1 MKKRLLSWL
10 LVLTMVISLIPS
22 TLVTTALAA
31 ELPTN
36 APELT
41 FNGDSAEITTNSA
54 YTLTGDLTGKTVTV
68 KNTAVVTL
76 VLDGVTMSGATSPL
90 RLAEGASV
98 TLIVKDGTTNTIA
111 CTATAADT
119 TNNGMT
125 AGIHVPDG
133 ATLTIDTPKNSQG
146 TGKLTVNGGY
156 GGAGIGGGA
165 AVGQSTTKNATVAAN
180 GTKAQDAVGYINNQP
195 IGRTYGGQGG
205 YGGESGLNGANA
217 ESAGTVNIKN
227 GVLSV
232 TGGTGGAGIGGGM
245 GAAGSIGKSGKEGG
259 KGENGFSVNRYIND
273 AYTIQGIGGAGGGG
287 GGQGGIGGVGGTGGA
302 GAALNIENGSLT
314 ITAGEGAAAIGGGA
328 GGVGGNGATG
338 GNGGIGGNN
347 VTISY
352 GSAWLN
358 PGTGGGGQ
366 GGQGGTGGSGGTG
379 GAGGS
384 VNITG
389 GTISLSSADSTA
401 IGGGRGGVGGAG
413 GQGGNGGQGHGPHD
427 GETYE
432 TRYSGKAGAAGKGG
446 AGGSGGVGAS
456 LSISGGVITASSAA
470 AANDIGGGV
479 AGTNGAEGTAGQ
491 AGAAVGTQPVSAGQD
506 GWTLWCWS
514 ATEGGAAGASNPAYN
529 QTNGAGNA
537 VTINGTNDSHIWTNI
552 KNTAGEIS
560 INARPKDPQGNDLYL
575 YTLTVT
581 QLDGTAVVPNAE
593 VKVTVSPTGGTQYDY
608 IERSNAD
615 GKVQLWLPKGEYKL
629 EGGAVSHPEHGNIP
643 LDQALSLSVRDDTGS
658 GKVKIGS
665 PYTEV
670 VVKGMGKPQGGA
682 DYTESLYSYTTFI
695 KASTEKQKLDAIG
708 QSGWKLKNVTVESGG
723 TDFVDENNVPLYDKD
738 LANHNVKVLLKSGG
752 KVEVTFLYDYN
763 RAPVTIH
770 SYYEGI
776 NGQKVYDS
784 FTIEA
789 EIGKDFTFSQPT
801 LDGYDTV
808 RSDPATP
815 TITVT
820 GTDDHIDFYYTKSEG
835 NVTYKAVDADTNEV
849 LKQKTEK
856 LTSGKTVDVTQ
867 DKANTTFGTIPYY
880 TLKAGSGAAVD
891 AEGNAVTTYDGRSD
905 VTVTFT
911 YTRNKHNVNVIRWDS
926 DTNTKIDEVT
936 LDNGGAGFPAGKPT
950 TLTPSAPAGYTQ
962 IGGDPSYFVTD
973 DANQTVTV
981 YYRHTNSAEVT
992 VKLLDENDVQF
1003 NSYTITGTVGVEM
1016 KIVPGAYTG
1025 YEFNG
1030 TADEKANGVKVT
1042 PTEDGP
1048 NVVTLNYKP
1057 KTYNVTVELKDAA
1070 GSDISTSVA
1079 TFKTTIPVREGE
1091 GLTVVAPNIPGYS
1104 LKSEKPVVSLTASE
1118 IQTDTTKRTVI
1129 FIYDT
1134 VDKANFVTH
1143 TVNFVLELSDGKTET
1158 LYTHEKLIPKGTG
1171 SQVVY
1176 KEDDVKYTVPGY
1188 AYQGIS
1194 YVVGGNPANATDV
1207 KDDGDAIITYKFSE
1221 ATAWIKI
1228 NQKCTGSTTTTA
1240 NPDHDATQTLTGYRE
1255 GQENVVIIAPVLKD
1269 HALKSDQP
1277 MSFTFDKLKVGENE
1291 HTFQYELAGN
1301 VTFTLMEKGTNGTA
1315 DRIIAV
1321 LNGVSGKTYNAKDT
1335 TGSSPLDLTAL
1346 GYTYIEDANASV
1358 EFKPGGSGTV
1368 TDVTISGK
1376 HIVYYEK
1383 MTRAVNFVAVDKTKL
1398 DADGKTLDQ
1407 VKNDPTMLATYRIG
1421 NPVAL
1426 DPARVGESYKAA
1438 AKSFSGYTLADQPD
1452 QVLGKVPTG
1461 TDALNFYFLYTK
1473 KAEGG
1478 VEVIFQS
1485 ADGIPILSY
1494 TVSAAVDESFT
1505 AKAPAKL
1512 EDGKYV
1518 LAAGSDE
1525 SKSVTITNGTQPQR
1539 IVFNY
1544 TNNFVKVTT
1553 KTQIGDAQP
1562 TAYETHEVIKAST
1575 SPVVP
1580 AGSLT
1585 LTPPYKTG
1593 YELVGIE
1600 GVNGAT
1606 KDTLPTGFNGSVTLT
1621 NLTADT
1627 TVVYH
1632 YKPVEQTIGKYQATV
1647 TVTDK
1652 YNGRYDI
1659 GTWKQVVTKNVPST
1673 ITPKSYA
1680 DYILTGY
1687 QVEGD
1692 ASVTSVNEADAPTF
1706 KLTHTFTGNTAVT
1719 FIYASADGSITVP
1732 GEDDKI
1738 GGEDDVV
1745 VKPNGPNKPEYVQDD
1760 KPVKGSVKVPDGGTV
1775 MTPDGPII
1783 PPDGSIVKPNGTIVV
1798 PDGNDRFDTIY
1809 PKPPVPTPGYVTV
1822 TYKANNGT
1830 QEKDALRI
1838 GKGSVAIQN
1847 DTTGLGFT
1855 TPANKTFS
1863 KWTTD
1868 ENGHNAMTQTHVTE
1882 DTTLYAQWTGST
1894 YAQSITIT
1902 FNSNT
1907 GETRLQTIGVYS
1919 SSTISGTLDPNPFR
1933 VDGWNFGGWNTDAAG
1948 NGVGYTDRQ
1957 SVSFPQGTADPTLY
1971 AQWYRV
1977 NVDGSI
1983 TVPGKDGN
1991 PNTPDDNAT
2000 ANGNGTESP
2009 KRKDTGE
2016 IEIPKGG
2023 SVTTGSGETIPLPDG
2038 GILKPD
2044 GTVII
2049 NRPEGGTITVPG
2061 TDGTNPDVTNP
2072 DGSPDAGKTV
2082 VEILYKSNNPQNK
2095 EIKSYAV
2102 VGDTIKLLPS
2112 TSFVYEGHQFLNW
2125 REDANN
2131 AYYTAKAEIQVTT
2144 AMTLE
2149 AQWAKLNPDGS
2160 VELPGQDGKLPA
2172 PKEKDNVTV
2181 TPDKPGTIKPQPDG
2195 SVKVDGGPGTV
2206 ERPKDPANPD
2216 QGKEEIKV
2224 PDGTIVK
2231 PDGTIELPKNP
2242 DGTGG
2247 GTINPGDKLPDNVPA
2262 GYHTVTYTD
2271 GANNSYQLVED
2282 GKNATALGSSTFS
2295 PPAGKYFHKWKE
2307 NTSGNEFGAGDE
2319 ISAAIVKTN
2328 PTFTAQW
2335 SGLGGD
2341 LLTITPGY
2349 TSAKQGATIRLQAMI
2364 NGSAVAADKVTWN
2377 VAKLGSAASAGTV
2390 NSSGDLTVPANAAD
2404 RDVFVV
2410 TAENNGQT
2418 ANAYIAVNAPIG
2430 GTGGSGGGEGSGS
2443 STRIY
2448 TITATAGAHGSIDPE
2463 GKVSVKGGSDKV
2475 FTISPNNG
2483 YRIEEV
2489 RVDGRSVGTVS
2500 YYIFS
2505 NVDENHTISVTF
2517 AEARPANNNGIA
2529 DPTETG
2535 VAGWLQTREHIAYLG
2550 GYGNGLFGP
2559 DDNMTRAQA
2568 AQMFYNLLLNK
2579 NVDITVDFTDVPADE
2594 WYGNAVRTLASLGVI
2609 KGIGDGQFAP
2619 NRTITRAEFT
2629 VIAMRFANV
2638 SADVTNPFT
2647 DIAMNDWYYT
2657 AVTSAVSY
2665 GWITGY
2671 SDGTFKPMAT
2681 ITRAEVATIV
2691 NRMLART
2698 ADRNFV
2704 DSSAVTRFDDVPAT
2718 YWAYYNIAEAT
2729 TAHTHTIDNNGVES
2743 WGKQK

>member
-1 MKKRLLSWL
+1 MKKRFLSWL

-31 ELPTN
+31 ELPAN
-36 APELT
+36 APDLT
-41 FNGDSAEITTNSA
+41 FTGDSAEITKNSA

-68 KNTAVVTL
+68 KNNAVVTL
-76 VLDGVTMSGATSPL
+76 VLDGVTMSDAASPL

-98 TLIVKDGTTNTIA
+98 TLIVKDGTTNTIT

-146 TGKLTVNGGY
+146 TGELNVNGGY

-165 AVGQSTTKNATVAAN
+165 AVGQSTTTNAMLAAN
-180 GTKAQDAVGYINNQP
+180 GTRAPDAIGYVSNQP
-195 IGRTYGGQGG
+195 FCTRTGGNGG
-205 YGGESGLNGANA
+205 AGGESGLNGANA
-217 ESAGTVNIKN
+217 ENAGTVNIKN
-227 GVLSV
+227 GVLTV
-232 TGGTGGAGIGGGM
+232 LGGTGGAGIGGGM
-245 GAAGSIGKSGKEGG
+245 GAAGSIGTSGKEGG
-259 KGENGFSVNRYIND
+259 KGENGQRFTTSNS
-273 AYTIQGIGGAGGGG
+273 IQGVGGAGGGG

-314 ITAGEGAAAIGGGA
+314 ITAGAGAAAIGGGA

-338 GNGGIGGNN
+338 GNGGTGGDNYN
-347 VTISY
+347 IDN
-352 GSAWLN
+352 ALN
-358 PGTGGGGQ
+358 TGTGGGGQ

-379 GAGGS
+379 GAGGR

-389 GTISLSSADSTA
+389 GTISLNSADSTA

-413 GQGGNGGQGHGPHD
+413 GQGGNGGQGHGPH
-427 GETYE
+427 GTETNE

-470 AANDIGGGV
+470 AAKDIGGGV

-491 AGAAVGTQPVSAGQD
+491 AGAVVGFIPLWAHQE
-506 GWTLWCWS
+506 GWTYWS
-514 ATEGGAAGASNPAYN
+514 WGASEGGAAGASNPVYN

-560 INARPKDPQGNDLYL
+560 INARPKDPQGKDLYL

-581 QLDGTAVVPNAE
+581 QLDGTTVVPNAE

-629 EGGAVSHPEHGNIP
+629 EGGAVSHPEQGNIP

-670 VVKGMGKPQGGA
+670 VVKGIGKPQGGA

-695 KASTEKQKLDAIG
+695 KASLDKQKLDAIG

-738 LANHNVKVLLKSGG
+738 IDNHNVKVLLKSGG

-763 RAPVTIH
+763 RAPVTIN

-776 NGQKVYDS
+776 NGQTVYAP

-789 EIGKDFTFSQPT
+789 EIGKAFTFNQPL

-808 RSDPATP
+808 RSDPTTP

-820 GTDDHIDFYYTKSEG
+820 GTDDHIDFYYTKSKG
-835 NVTYKAVDADTNEV
+835 HVTYKAVDEADNV
-849 LKQKTEK
+849 LKQVTED
-856 LTSGKTVDVTQ
+856 LTKGAAIETDDT
-867 DKANTTFGTIPYY
+867 KAGGIFGTIPYY
-880 TLKAGSGAAVD
+880 TLTAGSGTAVN
-891 AEGNAVTTYDGRSD
+891 AESQPVTTYDGRSD

-911 YTRNKHNVNVIRWDS
+911 YTRNTRNVKVIRWDS

-936 LDNGGAGFPAGKPT
+936 LDNGGAGFPAGEHA

-973 DANQTVTV
+973 DADQTVTV
-981 YYRHTNSAEVT
+981 YYRHTNPATVT
-992 VKLLDENDVQF
+992 VKLVDEHDVQF
-1003 NSYTITGTVGVEM
+1003 NSYTVTGTFGVEM

-1042 PTEDGP
+1042 PAADGSS
-1048 NVVTLNYKP
+1048 VVKLNYKP
-1057 KTYNVTVELKDAA
+1057 KTNDVTVKLVDA
-1070 GSDISTSVA
+1070 GNNDISNLVTA
-1079 TFKTTIPVREGE
+1079 FNTTIPVREGE

-1118 IQTDTTKRTVI
+1118 IKDKPAKRTVI
-1129 FIYDT
+1129 FTYDT
-1134 VDKANFVTH
+1134 VAKANFVTH
-1143 TVNFVLELSDGKTET
+1143 TVVFKLDGQD
-1158 LYTHEKLIPKGTG
+1158 LYRHQKLVKKGTG
-1171 SQVVY
+1171 APVIYDESS
-1176 KEDDVKYTVPGY
+1176 
-1188 AYQGIS
+1188 IS
-1194 YVVGGNPANATDV
+1194 YVVPGFTLGGITYTNAQGQPIDSKTDV
-1207 KDDGDAIITYKFSE
+1207 TDAIDATITYSFSE
-1221 ATAWIKI
+1221 DAAQIVIKHI
-1228 NQKCTGSTTTTA
+1228 DSNTDAVLKKDGKDVPNQV
-1240 NPDHDATQTLTGYRE
+1240 LTGYRN
-1255 GQENVVIIAPVLKD
+1255 GQKDVVVVAPALGDFVLVGDLTQTVSTLAPGSNEVMFKYTEPGRVTLTLKEKTADGTDRIIRVLSPSSTTTYTAGTNDLDLTQYGYTYSAADTPRDVFNQDSKLEITDLATEKNYDIYYTKQVRNVQYILVDK
-1269 HALKSDQP
+1269 
-1277 MSFTFDKLKVGENE
+1277 DKLKG
-1291 HTFQYELAGN
+1291 ADPS
-1301 VTFTLMEKGTNGTA
+1301 TA
-1315 DRIIAV
+1315 SGDQIIR
-1321 LNGVSGKTYNAKDT
+1321 
-1335 TGSSPLDLTAL
+1335 
-1346 GYTYIEDANASV
+1346 E
-1358 EFKPGGSGTV
+1358 ETV
-1368 TDVTISGK
+1368 TGD
-1376 HIVYYEK
+1376 
-1383 MTRAVNFVAVDKTKL
+1383 
-1398 DADGKTLDQ
+1398 
-1407 VKNDPTMLATYRIG
+1407 
-1421 NPVAL
+1421 
-1426 DPARVGESYKAA
+1426 ARVGESYVAA
-1438 AKSFSGYTLADQPD
+1438 ARQLSGYTLADS
-1452 QVLGKVPTG
+1452 LTKVISKVEAG
-1461 TDALNFYFLYTK
+1461 QDALKVYFLYTK
-1473 KAEGG
+1473 KATGD
-1478 VEVIFQS
+1478 VRIIFQKDNDQS
-1485 ADGIPILSY
+1485 TLFTY
-1494 TVSAAVDESFT
+1494 TVTAAVGEDFT
-1505 AKAPAKL
+1505 ASAPDTW
-1512 EDGKYV
+1512 EDDKY
-1518 LAAGSDE
+1518 
-1525 SKSVTITNGTQPQR
+1525 TR
-1539 IVFNY
+1539 
-1544 TNNFVKVTT
+1544 
-1553 KTQIGDAQP
+1553 IGDAQKTVTVQNMNADIVFRYTSNFVTVNTSTDAGGTT
-1562 TAYETHEVIKAST
+1562 TARDSVTVKKGGDLS
-1575 SPVVP
+1575 
-1580 AGSLT
+1580 
-1585 LTPPYKTG
+1585 LTPPSMIG
-1593 YELVGIE
+1593 YELVGITAT
-1600 GVNGAT
+1600 GYTLNGAG
-1606 KDTLPTGFNGSVTLT
+1606 DTALPNEWNGTTLKLTLT

-1632 YKPVEQTIGKYQATV
+1632 YKPIEQTIGKYQATV

-1659 GTWKQVVTKNVPST
+1659 GTWTQVVTKNVSST

-1692 ASVTSVNEADAPTF
+1692 ANVTPVNAADAPTF

-1732 GEDDKI
+1732 GTDGTI
-1738 GGEDDVV
+1738 GGVDDVV

-1760 KPVKGSVKVPDGGTV
+1760 KPEKGSVKVPDGGTV
-1775 MTPDGPII
+1775 VTPGGPVI
-1783 PPDGSIVKPNGTIVV
+1783 PPDGSVVKPDGTIVV
-1798 PDGNDRFDTIY
+1798 PDGNGDFDTIH
-1809 PKPPVPTPGYVTV
+1809 PANPMPAGYITV

-1830 QEKDALRI
+1830 AEKDVKQI

-1868 ENGHNAMTQTHVTE
+1868 ENGHNAMTQTHVTT

-1902 FNSNT
+1902 FHSNT

-1919 SSTISGTLDPNPFR
+1919 GSTISGTLDPNPFR

-1957 SVSFPQGTADPTLY
+1957 SVSFQQGTAGPTLY

-1977 NVDGSI
+1977 NPDGSI

-1991 PNTPDDNAT
+1991 PNTPDNNAT

-2009 KRKDTGE
+2009 ERKDTGE
-2016 IEIPKGG
+2016 IKIPNGG
-2023 SVTTGSGETIPLPDG
+2023 SVTTGSGETIPLPNG

-2049 NRPEGGTITVPG
+2049 NRPDDGTIVVKP
-2061 TDGTNPDVTNP
+2061 DGTNPDVTNP
-2072 DGSPDAGKTV
+2072 DGSTDAGKTV

-2095 EIKSYAV
+2095 TIKSYAV
-2102 VGDTIKLLPS
+2102 VGDTINLLPS
-2112 TSFVYEGHQFLNW
+2112 TSFVYDGHQFLNW
-2125 REDANN
+2125 RENANN
-2131 AYYTAKAEIQVTT
+2131 AYTAEAEIQVAA

-2160 VELPGQDGKLPA
+2160 VELPGQDGKLEGPGN
-2172 PKEKDNVTV
+2172 EKDDNVTV

-2206 ERPKDPANPD
+2206 ERPKDPTNPD

-2242 DGTGG
+2242 DGSGG
-2247 GTINPGDKLPDNVPA
+2247 GTINPGNKLPDNVPT

-2377 VAKLGSAASAGTV
+2377 VAKLGSVASAGTV
-2390 NSSGDLTVPANAAD
+2390 NSSGELTVPANAAD

-2410 TAENNGQT
+2410 TAEYNGQT

-2430 GTGGSGGGEGSGS
+2430 GTGGSGSGGGTGGGGSIGGGGGGSGS
-2443 STRIY
+2443 STRTY

-2529 DPTETG
+2529 DPSETG
-2535 VAGWLQTREHIAYLG
+2535 VANWLRTDKHTTSMT

-2559 DDNMTRAQA
+2559 EDKVTRAQV
-2568 AQMFYNLLLNK
+2568 AQIFYRLLKDN
-2579 NVDITVDFTDVPADE
+2579 NVKITVNFTDVPDDA
-2594 WYGNAVRTLASLGVI
+2594 WYATAVNTLGSLGIVG
-2609 KGIGDGQFAP
+2609 GIGDGRFDP
-2619 NRTITRAEFT
+2619 NRPITRAEFC
-2629 VIAMRFANV
+2629 VIATRFAKVV
-2638 SADVTNPFT
+2638 STVENPFS
-2647 DIAMNDWYYT
+2647 DINAQDWYYT
-2657 AVTSAVSY
+2657 AVTTAASY
-2665 GWITGY
+2665 DWVTGMG
-2671 SDGTFKPMAT
+2671 DGTFRPYDV
-2681 ITRAEVATIV
+2681 ITRAQAATII
-2691 NRMLART
+2691 NRMLGAA
-2698 ADRNFV
+2698 ADRAYV
-2704 DSSAVTRFDDVPAT
+2704 DEHVTNPYRDVALT
-2718 YWAYYNIAEAT
+2718 HWAYYQIMEASIAHDHSYDVE
-2729 TAHTHTIDNNGVES
+2729 GVEI
-2743 WGKQK
+2743 WTGLK

>member
-1 MKKRLLSWL
+1 MKKRFLSWL

-31 ELPTN
+31 ELPAS
-36 APELT
+36 APNLT
-41 FNGDSAEITTNSA
+41 FTGDSAEITTNSV

-68 KNTAVVTL
+68 KNNAVVTL
-76 VLDGVTMSGATSPL
+76 VLDSVTMSGGASPL

-98 TLIVKDGTTNTIA
+98 TLIVKDGTTNTIT
-111 CTATAADT
+111 CTETAADT

-125 AGIHVPDG
+125 AGISVPEG
-133 ATLTIDTPKNSQG
+133 TSLTIDTPDG
-146 TGKLTVNGGY
+146 GAGDGKLTVTGGY

-165 AVGQSTTKNATVAAN
+165 GVGTIEDQTANKGGTGDTTYYTDGNVPHDDDVNRKPKG
-180 GTKAQDAVGYINNQP
+180 GT
-195 IGRTYGGQGG
+195 GGL
-205 YGGESGLNGANA
+205 GGEQGNA
-217 ESAGTVNIKN
+217 GSNAGTVNIK
-227 GVLSV
+227 GAVIV
-232 TGGTGGAGIGGGM
+232 TTGGSGGAGIGGGM
-245 GAAGSIGKSGKEGG
+245 GAQGGTGANGKKGDNSNSDNMSNSGVGIAM
-259 KGENGFSVNRYIND
+259 GERTSSWDGNW
-273 AYTIQGIGGAGGGG
+273 GGAGGGAG
-287 GGQGGIGGVGGTGGA
+287 GNGGTGGNGGA
-302 GAALNIENGSLT
+302 GGNVHISGGNVTAQGGSDR
-314 ITAGEGAAAIGGGA
+314 AAAIGGGS
-328 GGVGGNGATG
+328 GGLGGKPGQGADGGYDTFRDRNNTAITTKALGYTVWDRSADSSLGGSVDKSKWVDWGDKPVGRYTYNANTANNQLNWLYVGGLG
-338 GNGGIGGNN
+338 GNGGRGADGMNGRGG
-347 VTISY
+347 
-352 GSAWLN
+352 A
-358 PGTGGGGQ
+358 
-366 GGQGGTGGSGGTG
+366 GGTG
-379 GAGGS
+379 GALLIS
-384 VNITG
+384 G
-389 GTISLSSADSTA
+389 GTIKTLGAVGID
-401 IGGGRGGVGGAG
+401 GGRKGADDTTTRTDRTMGNLGDAPPVVGNQIMYRDHNRQYKNWAYGFSYGGSNIWMLVANGWHGGAG
-413 GQGGNGGQGHGPHD
+413 GAVTQDAEQSD
-427 GETYE
+427 G
-432 TRYSGKAGAAGKGG
+432 
-446 AGGSGGVGAS
+446 
-456 LSISGGVITASSAA
+456 A
-470 AANDIGGGV
+470 AAN
-479 AGTNGAEGTAGQ
+479 
-491 AGAAVGTQPVSAGQD
+491 
-506 GWTLWCWS
+506 
-514 ATEGGAAGASNPAYN
+514 
-529 QTNGAGNA
+529 
-537 VTINGTNDSHIWTNI
+537 VTINGTNDSHIWTDI
-552 KNTAGEIS
+552 SSNTGTF
-560 INARPKDPQGNDLYL
+560 RPKDSQGNELYL

-581 QLDGTAVVPNAE
+581 QLDGTTVVPNAE
-593 VKVTVSPTGGTQYDY
+593 VKVTVTPTGGTKYDY

-615 GKVQLWLPKGEYKL
+615 GKAQLWLPKGEYKL

-643 LDQALSLSVRDDTGS
+643 PDLAVSLSVQDDTGS

-670 VVKGMGKPQGGA
+670 VVKGMGKPQGGT

-695 KASTEKQKLDAIG
+695 KADLNKQKLDAIG
-708 QSGWKLKNVTVESGG
+708 QSGWKLQGVTVKSGG
-723 TDFVDENNVPLYDKD
+723 TDFVDQTGTPLYEKD

-763 RAPVTIH
+763 RAPVTIN

-776 NGQKVYDS
+776 NGQTVYAP

-789 EIGKDFTFSQPT
+789 EIGKPFTFNQPA
-801 LDGYDTV
+801 LDGYDSKGSKPT
-808 RSDPATP
+808 TP
-815 TITVT
+815 TINVT
-820 GTDDHIDFYYTKSEG
+820 GTDDHIDFYYTKSKG
-835 NVTYKAVDADTNEV
+835 HVTYKAVDAATNEV

-880 TLKAGSGAAVD
+880 TLKAGSGAAVN

-911 YTRNKHNVNVIRWDS
+911 YTRKTHNVNVIRWDS
-926 DTNTKIDEVT
+926 DTNAKIDEVP
-936 LDNGGAGFPAGKPT
+936 LNNGGVGFPAGELA
-950 TLTPSAPAGYTQ
+950 TLNPDAPVGYTQ
-962 IGGDPSYFVTD
+962 IGGNPSYFVTD
-973 DANQTVTV
+973 DENQTVTV
-981 YYRHTNSAEVT
+981 YYRHTNPATVT
-992 VKLLDENDVQF
+992 VKLVDENGVQF

-1016 KIVPGAYTG
+1016 RIKPGVYTG
-1025 YEFNG
+1025 YEFSG
-1030 TADEKANGVKVT
+1030 TADDALNGVKVT
-1042 PTEDGP
+1042 PAADGSS
-1048 NVVTLNYKP
+1048 VVTLQYRP
-1057 KTYNVTVELKDAA
+1057 KTNDVTVNLLDAT
-1070 GSDISTSVA
+1070 GKSISDLVSA
-1079 TFKTTIPVREGE
+1079 FKTTIPVREGE

-1104 LKSEKPVVSLTASE
+1104 LKSEKPVVSLSASE
-1118 IQTDTTKRTVI
+1118 IQNEQAKRTVT
-1129 FIYDT
+1129 FTYDT

-1143 TVNFVLELSDGKTET
+1143 TVVFKLDGHD
-1158 LYTHEKLIPKGTG
+1158 LYRHQKLVKKGTG
-1171 SQVVY
+1171 TPVIYDESS
-1176 KEDDVKYTVPGY
+1176 
-1188 AYQGIS
+1188 IS
-1194 YVVGGNPANATDV
+1194 YVVPGFTLRGITYTNAQGQPIDS
-1207 KDDGDAIITYKFSE
+1207 KDKVTDAIDATITYSFSE
-1221 ATAWIKI
+1221 DAAQIVIKHVD
-1228 NQKCTGSTTTTA
+1228 NTGTVLKKDGKDV
-1240 NPDHDATQTLTGYRE
+1240 PDQVLTGYRN
-1255 GQENVVIIAPVLKD
+1255 GQTDVVVVAPALDGFVLVGDLTQTVKK
-1269 HALKSDQP
+1269 LNPGSNEV
-1277 MSFTFDKLKVGENE
+1277 SFTY
-1291 HTFQYELAGN
+1291 TTPGN
-1301 VTFTLMEKGTNGTA
+1301 VTLTLKEKAKDGP
-1315 DRIIAV
+1315 DRIIRV
-1321 LNGVSGKTYNAKDT
+1321 LSPATKTTYTVGKGD
-1335 TGSSPLDLTAL
+1335 LDLTAY
-1346 GYTYIEDANASV
+1346 GYTYSSTETTGVFDENNQLAVTDLSTPRNYDIYYTKQVRDVQYVLVDKDELNGADPSTASGDQIIR
-1358 EFKPGGSGTV
+1358 EETV
-1368 TDVTISGK
+1368 TGD
-1376 HIVYYEK
+1376 
-1383 MTRAVNFVAVDKTKL
+1383 
-1398 DADGKTLDQ
+1398 
-1407 VKNDPTMLATYRIG
+1407 
-1421 NPVAL
+1421 
-1426 DPARVGESYKAA
+1426 ARVGESYVAA
-1438 AKSFSGYTLADQPD
+1438 ARQLSGYTLADS
-1452 QVLGKVPTG
+1452 LTKVISKVENNN
-1461 TDALNFYFLYTK
+1461 TDPVKVYFLYTK
-1473 KAEGG
+1473 KATGD
-1478 VEVIFQS
+1478 VRIIFQKDNDQS
-1485 ADGIPILSY
+1485 TLFTY
-1494 TVSAAVDESFT
+1494 TVTAAVGEDFT
-1505 AKAPAKL
+1505 ASAPSTW
-1512 EDGKYV
+1512 EDGKYTLTGDAKKTV
-1518 LAAGSDE
+1518 TVQDTNANIVFQYTSNFVTVNTSTDAGGTTTARD
-1525 SKSVTITNGTQPQR
+1525 SVT
-1539 IVFNY
+1539 
-1544 TNNFVKVTT
+1544 VK
-1553 KTQIGDAQP
+1553 KGGDL
-1562 TAYETHEVIKAST
+1562 S
-1575 SPVVP
+1575 
-1580 AGSLT
+1580 
-1585 LTPPYKTG
+1585 LTPPSMIG
-1593 YELVGIE
+1593 YELVGIT
-1600 GVNGAT
+1600 AT
-1606 KDTLPTGFNGSVTLT
+1606 GYTLTGGGEAAFPSEWKENDLKLTLT

-1632 YKPVEQTIGKYQATV
+1632 YKPIEQTIGKYQAIV

-1652 YNGRYDI
+1652 YNGLYDI
-1659 GTWKQVVTKNVPST
+1659 GTWTQVVTKNVSST

-1687 QVEGD
+1687 QVADD
-1692 ASVTSVNEADAPTF
+1692 AIVTPVNAADAPTF

-1732 GEDDKI
+1732 GKDNKFGTDN
-1738 GGEDDVV
+1738 DVV
-1745 VKPNGPNKPEYVQDD
+1745 VKPNGPDKPEYVQDD
-1760 KPVKGSVKVPDGGTV
+1760 KPEKGSVKVPDGGTV

-1798 PDGNDRFDTIY
+1798 PDDNGRFDPIY
-1809 PKPPVPTPGYVTV
+1809 PSKPGPNSGYVTV

-1830 QEKDALRI
+1830 QEKDARRI

-1847 DTTGLGFT
+1847 DPTGLGFT

-1868 ENGHNAMTQTHVTE
+1868 ENGHNAMTQANVTE

-1902 FNSNT
+1902 FHSNT

-1919 SSTISGTLDPNPFR
+1919 GSTISGTLDPNPFR
-1933 VDGWNFGGWNTDAAG
+1933 VDGWNFGGWNTDVAG
-1948 NGVGYTDRQ
+1948 NGAGYTDRQ

-1977 NVDGSI
+1977 NPDGSI
-1983 TVPGKDGN
+1983 TVPGSDGN
-1991 PNTPDDNAT
+1991 PNTPEDNAT
-2000 ANGNGTESP
+2000 AKGDGKGNNPTRDP
-2009 KRKDTGE
+2009 ATGN
-2016 IEIPKGG
+2016 IEIPEGG
-2023 SVTTGSGETIPLPDG
+2023 SVTTGSGETIPLPNG

-2049 NRPEGGTITVPG
+2049 NRPGGGTITVPG

-2072 DGSPDAGKTV
+2072 DGLPDAGKMV

-2095 EIKSYAV
+2095 TIKSYAV

-2125 REDANN
+2125 REDANK
-2131 AYYTAKAEIQVTT
+2131 AYTAEAEIQVAI

-2149 AQWAKLNPDGS
+2149 AQWAKLNPDGF

-2206 ERPKDPANPD
+2206 ERPKDPTNPD

-2242 DGTGG
+2242 DGSGGG
-2247 GTINPGDKLPDNVPA
+2247 GTIKPSDKLPNNVPA
-2262 GYHTVTYTD
+2262 GYHTVTYTN
-2271 GANNSYQLVED
+2271 GANNNSYQLVED

-2307 NTSGNEFGAGDE
+2307 NTSGDEFGAGDE
-2319 ISAAIVKTN
+2319 ISAAIVKRN

-2390 NSSGDLTVPANAAD
+2390 NSNGDLTVPANAAD

-2579 NVDITVDFTDVPADE
+2579 NVDITVNFTDVPADE

-2647 DIAMNDWYYT
+2647 DIATNDWYYT

-2729 TAHTHTIDNNGVES
+2729 TAHTHTIDNDGVES

>member
-31 ELPTN
+31 ELPAN
-36 APELT
+36 APDLT
-41 FNGDSAEITTNSA
+41 FTGDSAEITKNSA

-68 KNTAVVTL
+68 KNNAVVTL
-76 VLDGVTMSGATSPL
+76 VLDGVTMSDAASPL

-98 TLIVKDGTTNTIA
+98 TLIVKDGTTNTIT
-111 CTATAADT
+111 CTAITADT

-125 AGIHVPDG
+125 AGIHVPNG

-165 AVGQSTTKNATVAAN
+165 AVGQSTTKNAMVAAN
-180 GTKAQDAVGYINNQP
+180 GTKAPNAEGYINYQL
-195 IGRTYGGQGG
+195 IGSTVGGSGG

-227 GVLSV
+227 GVLTV
-232 TGGTGGAGIGGGM
+232 IGGTGGAGIGGGM
-245 GAAGSIGKSGKEGG
+245 GAAGSNGKSGTEGG
-259 KGENGFSVNRYIND
+259 KGGNGYSVHRTVNGVQ
-273 AYTIQGIGGAGGGG
+273 TIQGIGGAGGGG

-302 GAALNIENGSLT
+302 GAALNIENGSLS

-338 GNGGIGGNN
+338 GNGGTGGNN

-352 GSAWLN
+352 GGASLN

-389 GTISLSSADSTA
+389 GIINLSSADSTA

-413 GQGGNGGQGHGPHD
+413 GQGGNGGQGHGPY
-427 GETYE
+427 G
-432 TRYSGKAGAAGKGG
+432 GKAGAAGKGG

-491 AGAAVGTQPVSAGQD
+491 AGAAVGTQPVSAGKD

-514 ATEGGAAGASNPAYN
+514 ATEGGAAGASNPVYN
-529 QTNGAGNA
+529 QANGAGNA

-581 QLDGTAVVPNAE
+581 QLDGTTVVPNAE

-608 IERSNAD
+608 IERANAD

-643 LDQALSLSVRDDTGS
+643 PDLAVSLSVRDDNGS

-682 DYTESLYSYTTFI
+682 AYTESLYSYTTFI
-695 KASTEKQKLDAIG
+695 KASLDKQQLDAIA
-708 QSGWKLKNVTVESGG
+708 QSGWKLQNVTVESGG
-723 TDFVDENNVPLYDKD
+723 ADFADQNGNKLYDKD
-738 LANHNVKVLLKSGG
+738 IDNHNVKVLLKSGG

-776 NGQKVYDS
+776 DGQKVYDS

-789 EIGKDFTFSQPT
+789 EIGKDFTFNQPA
-801 LDGYDTV
+801 LDGYDSV
-808 RSDPATP
+808 RSDPTTL

-835 NVTYKAVDADTNEV
+835 NVTYKAVDEAGTV
-849 LKQKTEK
+849 LKQVTKD
-856 LTSGKTVDVTQ
+856 LTKGDTI
-867 DKANTTFGTIPYY
+867 DKDDTKAGVIFGTIPYY
-880 TLKAGSGAAVD
+880 TLKTNSGAAVG
-891 AEGNAVTTYDGRSD
+891 AENNAVTTYDGRSD

-911 YTRNKHNVNVIRWDS
+911 YTRNTRSVKVIRWDS

-936 LDNGGAGFPAGKPT
+936 LDNGRAGFPAGEHA

-962 IGGDPSYFVTD
+962 IGGNPSYFVTD

-981 YYRHTNSAEVT
+981 YYRHANPATVT
-992 VKLLDENDVQF
+992 VKLVDEHDVQF

-1042 PTEDGP
+1042 PTEAGP
-1048 NVVTLNYKP
+1048 NVVTLKYMP
-1057 KTYNVTVELKDAA
+1057 KTNDVTVKLLNTVGD
-1070 GSDISTSVA
+1070 DISGSVHA
-1079 TFKTTIPVREGE
+1079 FSTTIHVREGE

-1104 LKSEKPVVSLTASE
+1104 LKSGNPVVSLTAAE
-1118 IQTDTTKRTVI
+1118 IKDEPTKRTVT
-1129 FIYDT
+1129 FTYDT
-1134 VDKANFVTH
+1134 VDNANFVTH
-1143 TVNFVLELSDGKTET
+1143 TVVFKLDGHD
-1158 LYTHEKLIPKGTG
+1158 LYRHQKLVKKGTG
-1171 SQVVY
+1171 TPVIYDESS
-1176 KEDDVKYTVPGY
+1176 
-1188 AYQGIS
+1188 IS
-1194 YVVGGNPANATDV
+1194 YVVPGFTLQKITYGDV
-1207 KDDGDAIITYKFSE
+1207 RDQAIRQNEVTDAIDATITYFFSE
-1221 ATAWIKI
+1221 DAAQIVIKHVD
-1228 NQKCTGSTTTTA
+1228 NTDTVLKKDGKDV
-1240 NPDHDATQTLTGYRE
+1240 PDQVLTGYRN
-1255 GQENVVIIAPVLKD
+1255 GQTDVVVVAPALDGFVLVGD
-1269 HALKSDQP
+1269 LTQTVNTLKAGVNEVKFEYTEP
-1277 MSFTFDKLKVGENE
+1277 GKVTLTLK
-1291 HTFQYELAGN
+1291 
-1301 VTFTLMEKGTNGTA
+1301 EKAADGT
-1315 DRIIAV
+1315 DRIIRV
-1321 LNGVSGKTYNAKDT
+1321 LSPLTNTTYTAG
-1335 TGSSPLDLTAL
+1335 TGDLDLTAY
-1346 GYTYIEDANASV
+1346 GYTYSSTETTGVFDENNQLAVTNLSTPRNYDIYYTKQVRDVQYVLVDKDELKGADPSTASGNQILR
-1358 EFKPGGSGTV
+1358 EETV
-1368 TDVTISGK
+1368 TD
-1376 HIVYYEK
+1376 
-1383 MTRAVNFVAVDKTKL
+1383 D
-1398 DADGKTLDQ
+1398 
-1407 VKNDPTMLATYRIG
+1407 
-1421 NPVAL
+1421 
-1426 DPARVGESYKAA
+1426 ARVGESYVAA
-1438 AKSFSGYTLADQPD
+1438 ARHLAGYTLADS
-1452 QVLGKVPTG
+1452 LTKVISKVEYNTEPVKV
-1461 TDALNFYFLYTK
+1461 YFLYTK
-1473 KAEGG
+1473 KATGD
-1478 VEVIFQS
+1478 VNIIFQKDNDQS
-1485 ADGIPILSY
+1485 TLFTY
-1494 TVSAAVDESFT
+1494 TVTAAVGEDFT
-1505 AKAPAKL
+1505 ASAPDTW
-1512 EDGKYV
+1512 EDGKY
-1518 LAAGSDE
+1518 
-1525 SKSVTITNGTQPQR
+1525 TR
-1539 IVFNY
+1539 
-1544 TNNFVKVTT
+1544 
-1553 KTQIGDAQP
+1553 IGDAKKTVTVQDTNAAIVFEYASNFVTVNTSTDAGGTT
-1562 TAYETHEVIKAST
+1562 TARDSVTVKKGGALS
-1575 SPVVP
+1575 
-1580 AGSLT
+1580 
-1585 LTPPYKTG
+1585 LTPPSMIG
-1593 YELVGIE
+1593 YELVGITATDYTLD
-1600 GVNGAT
+1600 GAGDT
-1606 KDTLPTGFNGSVTLT
+1606 TLPNEWDGTTLKLTLT

-1652 YNGRYDI
+1652 YNGLYDI
-1659 GTWKQVVTKNVPST
+1659 GTWTQVVTKNVPST

-1719 FIYASADGSITVP
+1719 FIYASTDGSITVP

-1783 PPDGSIVKPNGTIVV
+1783 PPDGSIVKPDGTIVV
-1798 PDGNDRFDTIY
+1798 PNDNGDNGGFDTIY
-1809 PKPPVPTPGYVTV
+1809 PKPPVPIPGYVTV

-1902 FNSNT
+1902 FHSNT
-1907 GETRLQTIGVYS
+1907 GETALQTIGVYS
-1919 SSTISGTLDPNPFR
+1919 GSTISGTLDPNPFR

-1957 SVSFPQGTADPTLY
+1957 SVSFQQGTAGPTLY

-1977 NVDGSI
+1977 NPDGSI
-1983 TVPGKDGN
+1983 TVPGEDGN
-1991 PNTPDDNAT
+1991 PNTPENNAT

-2009 KRKDTGE
+2009 ERKDTGE
-2016 IEIPKGG
+2016 IKIPNGG
-2023 SVTTGSGETIPLPDG
+2023 SVTTGSGETIPLPNG

-2049 NRPEGGTITVPG
+2049 NRPEGGTIVVKP
-2061 TDGTNPDVTNP
+2061 DGTNPDVTNP
-2072 DGSPDAGKTV
+2072 DGSPGAGKVV

-2095 EIKSYAV
+2095 KIKSYAV
-2102 VGDTIKLLPS
+2102 VDDTIKLLPS
-2112 TSFVYEGHQFLNW
+2112 TSFVYDGHQFLNW
-2125 REDANN
+2125 RENANK
-2131 AYYTAKAEIQVTT
+2131 AYTAEAAIQV
-2144 AMTLE
+2144 AAGMTLE

-2172 PKEKDNVTV
+2172 PEEKDNVTV

-2206 ERPKDPANPD
+2206 ERPKTDPD

-2247 GTINPGDKLPDNVPA
+2247 GTIEPGDKLPDNVPT

-2307 NTSGNEFGAGDE
+2307 NTSGDEFGAGDE
-2319 ISAAIVKTN
+2319 ISAAIVTTN

-2377 VAKLGSAASAGTV
+2377 VAKLGSVASAGTV
-2390 NSSGDLTVPANAAD
+2390 NSNGDLTVPANAAD

>member
-22 TLVTTALAA
+22 TLVTALAA
-31 ELPTN
+31 ELPAS

-41 FNGDSAEITTNSA
+41 FTGGSAEITKNSA
-54 YTLTGDLTGKTVTV
+54 YTLKGDLTGKTVTV
-68 KNTAVVTL
+68 KNNAVVTL

-98 TLIVKDGTTNTIA
+98 TLIVKDGTTNTIT

-156 GGAGIGGGA
+156 GGAGIGGKAGI
-165 AVGQSTTKNATVAAN
+165 GSTTKNTAAAAG
-180 GTKAQDAVGYINNQP
+180 GTKAPNAEGYINYQL
-195 IGRTYGGQGG
+195 IGSTVGGYGG

-227 GVLSV
+227 GVLTV
-232 TGGTGGAGIGGGM
+232 NGGTGGAGIGGGM
-245 GAAGSIGKSGKEGG
+245 GAAGSIGKSGNEGG
-259 KGENGFSVNRYIND
+259 KGGDGYSVNRTVNG

-314 ITAGEGAAAIGGGA
+314 ITAGAGAAAIGGGA
-328 GGVGGNGATG
+328 GGVGGKGATG

-352 GSAWLN
+352 GGAWLN

-389 GTISLSSADSTA
+389 GTISLRSADSTA
-401 IGGGRGGVGGAG
+401 IGGGVGGAGGAG
-413 GQGGNGGQGHGPHD
+413 GQGGNGGQGHGPH
-427 GETYE
+427 GTETNE

-446 AGGSGGVGAS
+446 AGGFGGVGAS
-456 LSISGGVITASSAA
+456 LSISGGVITANSAA

-491 AGAAVGTQPVSAGQD
+491 AGAVVGTIPVSAGQN
-506 GWTLWCWS
+506 GWTLWCWA
-514 ATEGGAAGASNPAYN
+514 ATEGGAAGASNPAYS

-560 INARPKDPQGNDLYL
+560 IKARPKDPQGNDLYL

-581 QLDGTAVVPNAE
+581 QLDGTTVVPNAE
-593 VKVTVSPTGGTQYDY
+593 VKVTVTPTGGTKYDY

-643 LDQALSLSVRDDTGS
+643 PDQALSLSVQDDTGS

-670 VVKGMGKPQGGA
+670 VVKGMGKPQGGT
-682 DYTESLYSYTTFI
+682 DYTEPLYSYTTFI
-695 KASTEKQKLDAIG
+695 KADLNKQKLDAIG
-708 QSGWKLKNVTVESGG
+708 QSGWKLQDVTVKRGG
-723 TDFVDENNVPLYDKD
+723 TDFVDQTGTPLYEKD

-763 RAPVTIH
+763 RAPVTIN
-770 SYYEGI
+770 SYYEDI

-789 EIGKDFTFSQPT
+789 EIGKDFTFSQPA

-808 RSDPATP
+808 RSDPTTP
-815 TITVT
+815 TINVT
-820 GTDDHIDFYYTKSEG
+820 GTGDHIDFYYTKSEG
-835 NVTYKAVDADTNEV
+835 HVTYKAVDEADNV
-849 LKQKTEK
+849 LKQVTENLTKGDAIDKTD
-856 LTSGKTVDVTQ
+856 T
-867 DKANTTFGTIPYY
+867 KADGIFGTIPYY
-880 TLKAGSGAAVD
+880 TLKASSGTAVGD
-891 AEGNAVTTYDGRSD
+891 ASGKYDGRTD

-911 YTRNKHNVNVIRWDS
+911 YTRNKYNVKVIQWDS
-926 DTNTKIDEVT
+926 DTNTLIDEVT
-936 LDNGGAGFPAGKPT
+936 LDNGGAGFPAGEHA

-962 IGGDPSYFVTD
+962 IGSDPSYFVTD

-981 YYRHTNSAEVT
+981 YYRHTNPATVT
-992 VKLLDENDVQF
+992 VKLVDENDVQF
-1003 NSYTITGTVGVEM
+1003 NSYTVTGTVGVEM

-1025 YEFNG
+1025 YDFNG
-1030 TADEKANGVKVT
+1030 TDEEKANGVKVT
-1042 PTEDGP
+1042 PAADGSS
-1048 NVVTLNYKP
+1048 VVTLKYKP
-1057 KTYNVTVELKDAA
+1057 KTNDVTVELKDL
-1070 GSDISTSVA
+1070 GGTDISGLVG

-1104 LKSEKPVVSLTASE
+1104 LKSEKPVVSLTAGE
-1118 IQTDTTKRTVI
+1118 IKDDPTKRTVT
-1129 FIYDT
+1129 FTYDT

-1143 TVNFVLELSDGKTET
+1143 TVVFKLDGHD
-1158 LYTHEKLIPKGTG
+1158 LYRHQKLVKKGNG
-1171 SQVVY
+1171 APVIYDENS
-1176 KEDDVKYTVPGY
+1176 
-1188 AYQGIS
+1188 IS
-1194 YVVGGNPANATDV
+1194 YVVPGFTLQGITYEDAQGQPIASKNGVT
-1207 KDDGDAIITYKFSE
+1207 DAIDATITYSFSE
-1221 ATAWIKI
+1221 DAAQIVIKHVDNDTDAVLNKDGKDVP
-1228 NQKCTGSTTTTA
+1228 NQV
-1240 NPDHDATQTLTGYRE
+1240 LTGYRN
-1255 GQENVVIIAPVLKD
+1255 GQKDVVVVAPALDGFVLVGDLTQTVSTLTSGPNEVMFKYTKPGKVTLT
-1269 HALKSDQP
+1269 LK
-1277 MSFTFDKLKVGENE
+1277 
-1291 HTFQYELAGN
+1291 
-1301 VTFTLMEKGTNGTA
+1301 EKAADGT
-1315 DRIIAV
+1315 DRIIRV
-1321 LNGVSGKTYNAKDT
+1321 LSPSSNTTYTAG
-1335 TGSSPLDLTAL
+1335 TGDLDLTQY
-1346 GYTYIEDANASV
+1346 GYTYSANDTTDVFDGSNQLAVNDLSTQKNYDIYYIKKVRNVQYILVDKDKLNGADPSTASGDQIIR
-1358 EFKPGGSGTV
+1358 EETV
-1368 TDVTISGK
+1368 TGD
-1376 HIVYYEK
+1376 
-1383 MTRAVNFVAVDKTKL
+1383 
-1398 DADGKTLDQ
+1398 
-1407 VKNDPTMLATYRIG
+1407 
-1421 NPVAL
+1421 
-1426 DPARVGESYKAA
+1426 ARVGESYVAA
-1438 AKSFSGYTLADQPD
+1438 ARQLAGYTLADS
-1452 QVLGKVPTG
+1452 LTKVISKVENN
-1461 TDALNFYFLYTK
+1461 DAEPVKVYFLYTK
-1473 KAEGG
+1473 KATGD
-1478 VEVIFQS
+1478 VRIIFQKDNDQS
-1485 ADGIPILSY
+1485 TLFTY
-1494 TVSAAVDESFT
+1494 TVTAAVGEDFT
-1505 AKAPAKL
+1505 ASAPDTW
-1512 EDGKYV
+1512 EDDKY
-1518 LAAGSDE
+1518 
-1525 SKSVTITNGTQPQR
+1525 TR
-1539 IVFNY
+1539 
-1544 TNNFVKVTT
+1544 
-1553 KTQIGDAQP
+1553 IGDAQKTVTVQNTNADIVFKYASNFVTVNTSTDAGGTT
-1562 TAYETHEVIKAST
+1562 TARDSVTVKKGGDLS
-1575 SPVVP
+1575 
-1580 AGSLT
+1580 
-1585 LTPPYKTG
+1585 LTPPSMIG
-1593 YELVGIE
+1593 YELVGITATDYTLD
-1600 GVNGAT
+1600 GAGDT
-1606 KDTLPTGFNGSVTLT
+1606 TLPNEWDGTTLKLTLT

-1659 GTWKQVVTKNVPST
+1659 GTWTQVVTKNVSST

-1687 QVEGD
+1687 QVAGD
-1692 ASVTSVNEADAPTF
+1692 ANVTPVNEADAPTF

-1732 GEDDKI
+1732 GKDGTI

-1745 VKPNGPNKPEYVQDD
+1745 VKPNGPNKPGYVTDN
-1760 KPVKGSVKVPDGGTV
+1760 KPEPGSVKVPDGGTV
-1775 MTPDGPII
+1775 MTPTGPIV
-1783 PPDGSIVKPNGTIVV
+1783 PPDGSIVKPDGTIVV
-1798 PDGNDRFDTIY
+1798 PDGSGGFDPIY
-1809 PKPPVPTPGYVTV
+1809 PSKPGPNSGYVTV

-1847 DTTGLGFT
+1847 DPTGLGFT

-1868 ENGHNAMTQTHVTE
+1868 ENGHNAMTQTHVTA

-1902 FNSNT
+1902 FHSNT
-1907 GETRLQTIGVYS
+1907 GKTALQTLGVYS
-1919 SSTISGTLDPNPFR
+1919 GSTISGTLDPNPFR

-1948 NGVGYTDRQ
+1948 NGDRYTDRQ
-1957 SVSFPQGTADPTLY
+1957 SVSFPRGTANPTLY

-1977 NVDGSI
+1977 NPDGSI

-1991 PNTPDDNAT
+1991 PNTPDNNAT
-2000 ANGNGTESP
+2000 ANGNGTGNNP
-2009 KRKDTGE
+2009 TRDPATGN

-2061 TDGTNPDVTNP
+2061 TDGTNPDVTKP
-2072 DGSPDAGKTV
+2072 DGSPDANKTV

-2095 EIKSYAV
+2095 TIKSYAV

-2112 TSFVYEGHQFLNW
+2112 TSFVYDGHQFLNW

-2131 AYYTAKAEIQVTT
+2131 AYTAEAEIQVAT

-2172 PKEKDNVTV
+2172 PNEKDNVTV

-2206 ERPKDPANPD
+2206 ERPKDPTKPD

-2242 DGTGG
+2242 DGSGG
-2247 GTINPGDKLPDNVPA
+2247 GTINPGDKLPDDVPA

-2307 NTSGNEFGAGDE
+2307 NTSGAEFGAGDE
-2319 ISAAIVKTN
+2319 ISAAIVKRN

-2390 NSSGDLTVPANAAD
+2390 NSSGELTVPANAAD

-2418 ANAYIAVNAPIG
+2418 ANAYIVVNAPIG
-2430 GTGGSGGGEGSGS
+2430 GTGGSGGGGGSGS
-2443 STRIY
+2443 STRTY

-2529 DPTETG
+2529 DPSETG
-2535 VAGWLQTREHIAYLG
+2535 VANWLRTDKHTTSMT

-2559 DDNMTRAQA
+2559 ENSVTRAQI
-2568 AQMFYNLLLNK
+2568 AQIFYRLLKDN
-2579 NVDITVDFTDVPADE
+2579 NVKITVNFTDVPDDA
-2594 WYGNAVRTLASLGVI
+2594 WYATAVNTLGSLGIVG
-2609 KGIGDGQFAP
+2609 GIGDGRFDP
-2619 NRTITRAEFT
+2619 NRPITRAEFC
-2629 VIAMRFANV
+2629 VIATRFAKVV
-2638 SADVTNPFT
+2638 STVENPFS
-2647 DIAMNDWYYT
+2647 DINAQDWYYT
-2657 AVTSAVSY
+2657 AVTTAASY
-2665 GWITGY
+2665 DWVTGMG
-2671 SDGTFKPMAT
+2671 DGTFRPYDV
-2681 ITRAEVATIV
+2681 ITRAQAATII
-2691 NRMLART
+2691 NRMLGAA
-2698 ADRNFV
+2698 ADRAYV
-2704 DSSAVTRFDDVPAT
+2704 DEHVTNPYKDVST
-2718 YWAYYNIAEAT
+2718 THWAYYQIMEASIAHDHSYDVE
-2729 TAHTHTIDNNGVES
+2729 GVEI
-2743 WGKQK
+2743 WTGLK

>member
-1 MKKRLLSWL
+1 MKERLLSWL

-22 TLVTTALAA
+22 TLVTTAFAA

-36 APELT
+36 APNLT
-41 FNGDSAEITTNSA
+41 FNGDSAEITKNSA

-68 KNTAVVTL
+68 KNNAVVTL
-76 VLDGVTMSGATSPL
+76 VLDGVTMSGAASPL

-98 TLIVKDGTTNTIA
+98 TLIVKDGTTNTIT

-133 ATLTIDTPKNSQG
+133 ATLTIDTPENSQG

-180 GTKAQDAVGYINNQP
+180 GTKAQNAEGYINYQL
-195 IGRTYGGQGG
+195 IGSTVGGYGG

-227 GVLSV
+227 GVLTV
-232 TGGTGGAGIGGGM
+232 IGGTGGAGIGGGM
-245 GAAGSIGKSGKEGG
+245 GAAGSIGTSGKVGSPGG
-259 KGENGFSVNRYIND
+259 NGISVNRYVNGIQ
-273 AYTIQGIGGAGGGG
+273 TIQGIGGAGGGG

-328 GGVGGNGATG
+328 GGVGGKGATG
-338 GNGGIGGNN
+338 GNGGTGGNN

-352 GSAWLN
+352 GGAWLN

-413 GQGGNGGQGHGPHD
+413 GQGGNGGQGHGAHG
-427 GETYE
+427 GETNE

-456 LSISGGVITASSAA
+456 LSISGGVITANSAA
-470 AANDIGGGV
+470 AAKDIGGGV

-491 AGAAVGTQPVSAGQD
+491 AGAAVGTMPVSTGQD

-581 QLDGTAVVPNAE
+581 QLDGTTVVPNAE
-593 VKVTVSPTGGTQYDY
+593 VKVTVTPTGGTKYDY

-643 LDQALSLSVRDDTGS
+643 PDLALSLSVRDDNGS

-670 VVKGMGKPQGGA
+670 VVKGMGKPQGDT
-682 DYTESLYSYTTFI
+682 DYTEPLYSYTTFI
-695 KASTEKQKLDAIG
+695 KASTEKQQLDAIG
-708 QSGWKLKNVTVESGG
+708 QSGWKLQDVTVESGG

-789 EIGKDFTFSQPT
+789 EIGKDFTFNQPA
-801 LDGYDTV
+801 LDGYDSKGSNPTN
-808 RSDPATP
+808 A
-815 TITVT
+815 TITVS
-820 GTDDHIDFYYTKSEG
+820 GNAAQDHIDFYYTKSNG
-835 NVTYKAVDADTNEV
+835 HVTYKAVDERDTV
-849 LKQKTEK
+849 LKQV
-856 LTSGKTVDVTQ
+856 TVDLTKGTAIET
-867 DKANTTFGTIPYY
+867 DDTKAGVIFGTIPYY
-880 TLKAGSGAAVD
+880 TLTPNSGAAVD
-891 AEGNAVTTYDGRSD
+891 AGNQPVTTYDGRSD

-911 YTRNKHNVNVIRWDS
+911 YTRNKRNVNVIRWDS
-926 DTNTKIDEVT
+926 DTNAKIDEVT

-973 DANQTVTV
+973 DKDQTVTV
-981 YYRHTNSAEVT
+981 YYRHTNSAEVK
-992 VKLLDENDVQF
+992 VNLVDENGVQF
-1003 NSYTITGTVGVEM
+1003 NSYTVTGTVGVEM

-1104 LKSEKPVVSLTASE
+1104 LKSEKPVVSLTAAE
-1118 IQTDTTKRTVI
+1118 IQKDTTKRTVI

-1143 TVNFVLELSDGKTET
+1143 TVVFKLDGHD
-1158 LYTHEKLIPKGTG
+1158 LYRHQKLVKKGTG
-1171 SQVVY
+1171 TPVIYDESS
-1176 KEDDVKYTVPGY
+1176 
-1188 AYQGIS
+1188 IS
-1194 YVVGGNPANATDV
+1194 YVVPGFTLQGITYEDV
-1207 KDDGDAIITYKFSE
+1207 RDQAIRQNEVTDAIDATITYFFSE
-1221 ATAWIKI
+1221 DAAQIVIKHVDNAGTVLKKDGKDVP
-1228 NQKCTGSTTTTA
+1228 NQV
-1240 NPDHDATQTLTGYRE
+1240 LTGYRN
-1255 GQENVVIIAPVLKD
+1255 GQTDVVVVAPALDGFVLVGD
-1269 HALKSDQP
+1269 LTQTVNTLKAGVNEVKFEYTEP
-1277 MSFTFDKLKVGENE
+1277 GKV
-1291 HTFQYELAGN
+1291 
-1301 VTFTLMEKGTNGTA
+1301 TLTLIEKGTDGTDRVIRVINAEKKTYTA
-1315 DRIIAV
+1315 DTDE
-1321 LNGVSGKTYNAKDT
+1321 LNLTQYGYTYSANDT
-1335 TGSSPLDLTAL
+1335 TGVFVGSNQLTVNDLSKQKNYNIYYTKQVRDVQYVLVDKDELNGAAPSTA
-1346 GYTYIEDANASV
+1346 
-1358 EFKPGGSGTV
+1358 SGDQIIREETV
-1368 TDVTISGK
+1368 TGD
-1376 HIVYYEK
+1376 
-1383 MTRAVNFVAVDKTKL
+1383 
-1398 DADGKTLDQ
+1398 
-1407 VKNDPTMLATYRIG
+1407 
-1421 NPVAL
+1421 
-1426 DPARVGESYKAA
+1426 ARVGESYVAA
-1438 AKSFSGYTLADQPD
+1438 ARQLAGYTLADN
-1452 QVLGKVPTG
+1452 LTKVISKVENNN
-1461 TDALNFYFLYTK
+1461 TDPVKVYFLYTK
-1473 KAEGG
+1473 KATGD
-1478 VEVIFQS
+1478 VRIIFQKDNDQS
-1485 ADGIPILSY
+1485 TLFTY
-1494 TVSAAVDESFT
+1494 TVTAAVGEDFT
-1505 AKAPAKL
+1505 ASAPSTW
-1512 EDGKYV
+1512 EDGKYTLTGNANKTV
-1518 LAAGSDE
+1518 TVQNTNADIVFEYASTFVTVNTSTDAGGTTTARD
-1525 SKSVTITNGTQPQR
+1525 SVT
-1539 IVFNY
+1539 
-1544 TNNFVKVTT
+1544 VK
-1553 KTQIGDAQP
+1553 KGGDL
-1562 TAYETHEVIKAST
+1562 S
-1575 SPVVP
+1575 
-1580 AGSLT
+1580 
-1585 LTPPYKTG
+1585 LTPPSMIG
-1593 YELVGIE
+1593 YELVGITATDYTLD
-1600 GVNGAT
+1600 GAGDT
-1606 KDTLPTGFNGSVTLT
+1606 TLPNEWDGTTLKLTLT

-1652 YNGRYDI
+1652 YNGLYDI
-1659 GTWKQVVTKNVPST
+1659 GTWTQVVTKNVEST

-1687 QVEGD
+1687 QVAGE
-1692 ASVTSVNEADAPTF
+1692 ANVTPVNEADAPTF

-1719 FIYASADGSITVP
+1719 FIYASTDGSITVP
-1732 GEDDKI
+1732 GGDGNI
-1738 GGEDDVV
+1738 GGGDDVV
-1745 VKPNGPNKPEYVQDD
+1745 VKPNDPQKPEYVQDD
-1760 KPVKGSVKVPDGGTV
+1760 KPEKGSVKVPDGGTV
-1775 MTPDGPII
+1775 MTPDGPIV
-1783 PPDGSIVKPNGTIVV
+1783 PPDGSIVKPDGTIVV
-1798 PDGNDRFDTIY
+1798 PDGNDGFDTIY
-1809 PKPPVPTPGYVTV
+1809 PKPPVPIPGYVTV

-1868 ENGHNAMTQTHVTE
+1868 ENGHNAMTQTHVTK

-1907 GETRLQTIGVYS
+1907 GETALQTIGVYS
-1919 SSTISGTLDPNPFR
+1919 GSTISGTLDPNPFR

-1957 SVSFPQGTADPTLY
+1957 SVSFQQGTAGPTLY

-1977 NVDGSI
+1977 NPDGSI

-1991 PNTPDDNAT
+1991 PNTPDNNAT

-2009 KRKDTGE
+2009 ERKDTGE
-2016 IEIPKGG
+2016 IKIPNGG
-2023 SVTTGSGETIPLPDG
+2023 SVTTGSGETIPLPNG

-2049 NRPEGGTITVPG
+2049 NRPDGGTIVVKP
-2061 TDGTNPDVTNP
+2061 DGTNPDVTNP

-2082 VEILYKSNNPQNK
+2082 VGILYKSNNPQNK
-2095 EIKSYAV
+2095 TIKSYAV

-2112 TSFVYEGHQFLNW
+2112 TSFVYDGHQFLNW
-2125 REDANN
+2125 RENANK
-2131 AYYTAKAEIQVTT
+2131 AYTAEAEIQVAI

-2172 PKEKDNVTV
+2172 PNHGDNVTV
-2181 TPDKPGTIKPQPDG
+2181 TPDKPGSIKPQPDG

-2206 ERPKDPANPD
+2206 ERPKDPTKPE

-2247 GTINPGDKLPDNVPA
+2247 GTINPSDKLPNNVPT

-2307 NTSGNEFGAGDE
+2307 NTSGDEFGAGDE
-2319 ISAAIVKTN
+2319 ISAAIVTTN

-2377 VAKLGSAASAGTV
+2377 VAKLGSVASAGTV

>member
-22 TLVTTALAA
+22 TLVTTAFAA

-36 APELT
+36 APNLT
-41 FNGDSAEITTNSA
+41 FNGDSAEITKNSA

-68 KNTAVVTL
+68 KNNAVVTL
-76 VLDGVTMSGATSPL
+76 VLDGVTMSGAASPL

-98 TLIVKDGTTNTIA
+98 TLIVKDGTTNTIT

-125 AGIHVPDG
+125 AGIHVPEG
-133 ATLTIDTPKNSQG
+133 TALTIDTPENSQG

-165 AVGQSTTKNATVAAN
+165 AVGQSTTKNAMVAAN
-180 GTKAQDAVGYINNQP
+180 GTKAPNAEGYINYQL
-195 IGRTYGGQGG
+195 IGSTVGGSGG

-227 GVLSV
+227 GVLTV
-232 TGGTGGAGIGGGM
+232 IGGTGGAGIGGGM
-245 GAAGSIGKSGKEGG
+245 GAAGSIGQSGKEGG
-259 KGENGFSVNRYIND
+259 KGENGISVNRYVNGIQ
-273 AYTIQGIGGAGGGG
+273 TIQGIGGAGGGG

-328 GGVGGNGATG
+328 GGVGGKGATG
-338 GNGGIGGNN
+338 GNGGTGGNN

-352 GSAWLN
+352 GGVWLN

-389 GTISLSSADSTA
+389 GTINLSSADSTA

-413 GQGGNGGQGHGPHD
+413 GQGGNGGQGHGAHG
-427 GETYE
+427 GETNE

-456 LSISGGVITASSAA
+456 LSISGGVITANSAA

-491 AGAAVGTQPVSAGQD
+491 AGAAVGTEPVSAGQD

-581 QLDGTAVVPNAE
+581 QLDGTTVVPNAE
-593 VKVTVSPTGGTQYDY
+593 VKVTVIPPGSTQYDY

-629 EGGAVSHPEHGNIP
+629 EGGAVSHPEQGNIP
-643 LDQALSLSVRDDTGS
+643 PDQALSLSVRDDNGS

-695 KASTEKQKLDAIG
+695 KASLDKQKLDAIA
-708 QSGWKLKNVTVESGG
+708 QSGWKLQDVTVESGG
-723 TDFVDENNVPLYDKD
+723 ADFADQNGNKLYDKD
-738 LANHNVKVLLKSGG
+738 IDNHNVKVLLKSGG

-789 EIGKDFTFSQPT
+789 EIGKDFTFNQPA
-801 LDGYDTV
+801 LDGYDSKGSNPTN
-808 RSDPATP
+808 A
-815 TITVT
+815 TITVS
-820 GTDDHIDFYYTKSEG
+820 GNAAQDHIDFYYTKSNG
-835 NVTYKAVDADTNEV
+835 HVTYKAVDEADNV
-849 LKQKTEK
+849 LKQVTKD
-856 LTSGKTVDVTQ
+856 LTKGTAI
-867 DKANTTFGTIPYY
+867 DKADSTADGIFGTIPYY
-880 TLKAGSGAAVD
+880 TLTPNSGVAVD
-891 AEGNAVTTYDGRSD
+891 AENQPVTTYDGRSD

-911 YTRNKHNVNVIRWDS
+911 YTRNTRNVKVIRWDS

-973 DANQTVTV
+973 AKDQTVTV
-981 YYRHTNSAEVT
+981 YYRHTNPAEVT
-992 VKLLDENDVQF
+992 VKLLDETDVQF

-1030 TADEKANGVKVT
+1030 TADEKANGVKVK
-1042 PTEDGP
+1042 PAADGSSVDTQKYRP
-1048 NVVTLNYKP
+1048 Q
-1057 KTYNVTVELKDAA
+1057 TYNVTVELKDVA
-1070 GSDISTSVA
+1070 GRDISTSVA
-1079 TFKTTIPVREGE
+1079 TFKTIIPVREGE

-1104 LKSEKPVVSLTASE
+1104 LKSGKPVVSRTASE
-1118 IQTDTTKRTVI
+1118 IQNEPAKRTVT
-1129 FIYDT
+1129 FTYDT

-1143 TVNFVLELSDGKTET
+1143 TVVFKLDGHD
-1158 LYTHEKLIPKGTG
+1158 LYRHQKLVKKGTG
-1171 SQVVY
+1171 APVIYDESS
-1176 KEDDVKYTVPGY
+1176 
-1188 AYQGIS
+1188 IS
-1194 YVVGGNPANATDV
+1194 YVVPGFTLQG
-1207 KDDGDAIITYKFSE
+1207 ITYTNAQGQPIGSKNDVTDAMDATITYSFSE
-1221 ATAWIKI
+1221 DAAQIVIKHVDNTGTVLKKDGKDVP
-1228 NQKCTGSTTTTA
+1228 NQV
-1240 NPDHDATQTLTGYRE
+1240 LTGYRN
-1255 GQENVVIIAPVLKD
+1255 GQTDVVVVAPALDGFVLV
-1269 HALKSDQP
+1269 SDLTQTVNKLNP
-1277 MSFTFDKLKVGENE
+1277 GSNEVSFTY
-1291 HTFQYELAGN
+1291 TTPGN
-1301 VTFTLMEKGTNGTA
+1301 VTLTLKEKAADGT
-1315 DRIIAV
+1315 DRIIRV
-1321 LNGVSGKTYNAKDT
+1321 LSPSSATTYEAGSGD
-1335 TGSSPLDLTAL
+1335 LDLTKY
-1346 GYTYIEDANASV
+1346 GYTYSAANTTVFNQDNKLEIKAIDTVQNYDIYYTKQVRNVQYILVDKDELNGTDPSTASGKQIIG
-1358 EFKPGGSGTV
+1358 EETV
-1368 TDVTISGK
+1368 TGD
-1376 HIVYYEK
+1376 
-1383 MTRAVNFVAVDKTKL
+1383 
-1398 DADGKTLDQ
+1398 
-1407 VKNDPTMLATYRIG
+1407 
-1421 NPVAL
+1421 
-1426 DPARVGESYKAA
+1426 ARVGESYVAA
-1438 AKSFSGYTLADQPD
+1438 ARQLAGYTLADS
-1452 QVLGKVPTG
+1452 LTKVISKVEDNKDPVKV
-1461 TDALNFYFLYTK
+1461 YFLYTK
-1473 KAEGG
+1473 KATGG
-1478 VEVIFQS
+1478 VRIIFQKDNDQS
-1485 ADGIPILSY
+1485 TLFTY
-1494 TVSAAVDESFT
+1494 TVTAAVGEDFT
-1505 AKAPAKL
+1505 AIAPSTW
-1512 EDGKYV
+1512 EDGKYTLTGDV
-1518 LAAGSDE
+1518 QKTVTVQSTNADIVFKYTSNFVTVNTSTHAGGTTTARD
-1525 SKSVTITNGTQPQR
+1525 SVT
-1539 IVFNY
+1539 
-1544 TNNFVKVTT
+1544 VK
-1553 KTQIGDAQP
+1553 KGGDL
-1562 TAYETHEVIKAST
+1562 S
-1575 SPVVP
+1575 
-1580 AGSLT
+1580 
-1585 LTPPYKTG
+1585 LTPPSMIG
-1593 YELVGIE
+1593 YELVGIT
-1600 GVNGAT
+1600 AT
-1606 KDTLPTGFNGSVTLT
+1606 GYTLTGGGEAAFPSEWKENNLKLTLT

-1632 YKPVEQTIGKYQATV
+1632 YKPIEQTIGKYQATV

-1659 GTWKQVVTKNVPST
+1659 GTWTQVVTKNVSST

-1687 QVEGD
+1687 QVAGD
-1692 ASVTSVNEADAPTF
+1692 ANVTPVNEADAPTF

-1732 GEDDKI
+1732 GGDGNI

-1745 VKPNGPNKPEYVQDD
+1745 VKPNAPQKPEYVQDD
-1760 KPVKGSVKVPDGGTV
+1760 KPEKGSVKVPDGGTV
-1775 MTPDGPII
+1775 MTPDGPIV
-1783 PPDGSIVKPNGTIVV
+1783 PPDGSIVKPDGTIVV
-1798 PDGNDRFDTIY
+1798 PDGSGGFDPIY
-1809 PKPPVPTPGYVTV
+1809 PNKPGPNSGYVTV

-1907 GETRLQTIGVYS
+1907 GETALQTLGVYS

-1948 NGVGYTDRQ
+1948 NGDRYTDRQ
-1957 SVSFPQGTADPTLY
+1957 SVSFPRGTANPTLY

-1977 NVDGSI
+1977 NPDGSI

-1991 PNTPDDNAT
+1991 PNTPENNAT
-2000 ANGNGTESP
+2000 AKGDGKGNNPTRDP
-2009 KRKDTGE
+2009 ATGN

-2061 TDGTNPDVTNP
+2061 TDGTNPDVTKP
-2072 DGSPDAGKTV
+2072 DGSPDANKTV
-2082 VEILYKSNNPQNK
+2082 VEILYRSNNPQNK
-2095 EIKSYAV
+2095 TIKSYAV
-2102 VGDTIKLLPS
+2102 VGDTITLLPS

-2131 AYYTAKAEIQVTT
+2131 AYTAEAEIQVAT

-2172 PKEKDNVTV
+2172 PNEKDNVTV

-2206 ERPKDPANPD
+2206 ERPKDPTKPD

-2307 NTSGNEFGAGDE
+2307 NASDDEFGAGDE
-2319 ISAAIVKTN
+2319 IPAAIVKRN

-2341 LLTITPGY
+2341 LLTLTPGY

-2430 GTGGSGGGEGSGS
+2430 GTGGSGSGGGTGGGGSIGGGGGSGS
-2443 STRIY
+2443 STRTY

-2671 SDGTFKPMAT
+2671 SDGTFRPNAS

-2691 NRMLART
+2691 NRML
-2698 ADRNFV
+2698 DRNADHDFVNGNATASFV
-2704 DSSAVTRFDDVPAT
+2704 DVPSNH
-2718 YWAYYNIAEAT
+2718 WAYYNIMEAT
-2729 TAHTHTIDNNGVES
+2729 TPHTHTVDRNGNES
-2743 WGKQK
+2743 WGKLQ